1 MRTEP
6 IRWPTGSAYICPTVA
21 YNDLDFVM
29 YLETAQVGAYRLLL
43 SDDGWES
50 CCAAQYPDQ
59 KVDCWEAFRK
69 GQWNLILCW
78 NPEEYLRWL
87 AATEL
92 AKVLNLTSK
101 EERVGLFRVI
111 RDGLDEPARAL
122 LERTRAIGE
131 AKYLEF
137 LNEH

>member
-1 MRTEP
+1 MSTDAL
-6 IRWPTGSAYICPTVA
+6 RWPTGSAYICPTVA
-21 YNDLDFVM
+21 YNDLDFTM
-29 YLETAQVGAYRLLL
+29 YMEESQVGTYRKLLL
-43 SDDGWES
+43 GCGWEA
-50 CCAAQYPDQ
+50 CRVAEYPDWN
-59 KVDCWEAFRK
+59 DSGWEAFRN

-78 NPEEYLRWL
+78 QPRLYLRWL

-101 EERVGLFRVI
+101 EERVGLFRAI

-137 LNEH
+137 VNEH